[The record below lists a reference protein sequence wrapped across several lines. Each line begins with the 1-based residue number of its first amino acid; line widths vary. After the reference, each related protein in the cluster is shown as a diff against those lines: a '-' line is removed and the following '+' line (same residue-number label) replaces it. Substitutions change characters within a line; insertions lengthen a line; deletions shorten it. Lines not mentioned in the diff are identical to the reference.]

1 MHTRPRA
8 SAFATLVVA
17 VALAGSTTAAAHAA
31 EPTATTPSAVTVPDI
46 TDPAEAARVDSVV
59 ADIDWFDCSNVVDK
73 GVQCGT
79 VDLPLDYDDPEGP
92 TTSVALV
99 RVPATK
105 PTAKLGSLF
114 LNPGGPGGS
123 GVNIAINAPYFLP
136 KDIVQRFDLIGV
148 DPRGTNFSDNVA
160 CFRNIGEQTDTLL
173 PTWETA
179 YPRTTAQRTD
189 FVNSA
194 KKYGQACTT
203 LGQPL
208 SASMSTANVARDMDV
223 LRRTLGDEKLSY
235 LGFSYGTY
243 LGNVYANL
251 FPDRVRAIVLDGVLD
266 PEGWAGTEANKAVPQ
281 TQRIASGDGALK
293 ALRSILTKCGQ
304 KGPDYCYLAKRSSN
318 PSKKF
323 DKFAKEL
330 KQNPIVF
337 DDDFE
342 IDYGLVMSFLLSD
355 LYQFEAGAWVDMDL
369 DMFMELQETPTNATE
384 RKQWNAAAKKFKARL
399 KEYKQFAADQDAQKQ
414 QLAAKVPGFAFPYD
428 NSPEA
433 YQSVMCSDSLNPGNA
448 ASWVAAGNT
457 AAKTGDAFGQMWTWA
472 SAPCASWTWKAVD
485 EDAYRGTFDHVTSAP
500 VLVVGNWWD
509 PATNYN
515 GAKAAAKLLP
525 NSSFVSSNS
534 WGHTAFGSSTCVDNA
549 ITNYLLTGKA
559 TKGATRSCVGQQ
571 PFTQKLDSSGYESLS
586 ITPQK
591 GRAPITI
598 PVPGEVP
605 SL

>member
-1 MHTRPRA
+1 MHTRPRV
-8 SAFATLVVA
+8 SAFAALVVA
-17 VALAGSTTAAAHAA
+17 VALAGSTTAAQAA
-31 EPTATTPSAVTVPDI
+31 EPTAATPAAVTVPDQ

-79 VDLPLDYDDPEGP
+79 VDLPLDYDEPEGP

-105 PTAKLGSLF
+105 PTAKLGTLF

-123 GVNIAINAPYFLP
+123 GVNIAISAPYFLP
-136 KDIVQRFDLIGV
+136 KDIVQRFDLVGI

-173 PTWETA
+173 PTWEAA

-194 KKYGQACTT
+194 KKYGQACST
-203 LGQPL
+203 LGKPM

-223 LRRTLGDEKLSY
+223 IRRTLGDSKLTY

-243 LGNVYANL
+243 LGNVYANI
-251 FPDRVRAIVLDGVLD
+251 FPDRVRAIVIDGVLD
-266 PEGWAGTEANKAVPQ
+266 PEGWAGTAANQSTPQ
-281 TQRIASGDGALK
+281 TQRIASGDGAWK
-293 ALRSILTKCGQ
+293 ALRSILTRCGQ

-318 PSKKF
+318 PAKKF
-323 DKFAKEL
+323 DKFAKAI
-330 KQNPIVF
+330 KAQPIVI
-337 DDDFE
+337 DESFE
-342 IDYGLVMSFLLSD
+342 VDYGLVMSFLMSD
-355 LYQFEAGAWVDMDL
+355 LYQLDAAAWVDMDL
-369 DMFMELQETPTNATE
+369 DMFMELQETPTSAAE
-384 RKQWNAAAKKFKARL
+384 RKQWNAAAKKLTSRM
-399 KEYKQFAADQDAQKQ
+399 KEYKQLSAAQDAAKQ
-414 QLAAKVPGFAFPYD
+414 ELAAKVPGFAFPYD

-433 YQSVMCSDSLNPGNA
+433 YQSVMCTDSLNPGNA
-448 ASWVAAGNT
+448 ASWVAAGTT

-472 SAPCASWTWKAVD
+472 SAPCASWTWTAKD

-515 GAKAAAKLLP
+515 GAKAAAALLP
-525 NSSFVSSNS
+525 NSSFISSNS

-559 TKGATRSCVGQQ
+559 VKGATRSCVGAQ
-571 PFTQKLDSSGYESLS
+571 PFAQKLESYESLS
-586 ITPQK
+586 LTPKK
-591 GRAPITI
+591 GRAPVSI
-598 PVPGEVP
+598 PVPGTAP
-605 SL
+605 TL

>member
-8 SAFATLVVA
+8 SAFAALVVA
-17 VALAGSTTAAAHAA
+17 VALAGSTTAAAQAA
-31 EPTATTPSAVTVPDI
+31 EPTANTPDAVTVPDA
-46 TDPAEAARVDSVV
+46 TDPAEAARVDSVI

-79 VDLPLDYDDPEGP
+79 VDLPLDYDEPEGA

-105 PTAKLGSLF
+105 PTAKLGTLF
-114 LNPGGPGGS
+114 MNPGGPGGS

-136 KDIVQRFDLIGV
+136 KDVVQRFDIVGV

-179 YPRTTAQRTD
+179 YPRTTAQRSD

-194 KKYGQACTT
+194 KKYGQACSTA
-203 LGQPL
+203 GQPL

-223 LRRTLGDEKLSY
+223 IRRTLGDTKLTY
-235 LGFSYGTY
+235 LGFSYGSY
-243 LGNVYANL
+243 LGTVYANL
-251 FPDRVRAIVLDGVLD
+251 FPDRVRAIVIDGVLD
-266 PEGWAGTEANKAVPQ
+266 PEGWAGTPATKNVPQ

-293 ALRSILTKCGQ
+293 ALRSILDRCGK

-330 KQNPIVF
+330 KANPIVL
-337 DDDFE
+337 DESFE
-342 IDYGLVMSFLLSD
+342 VDYGLVMSFLLSD
-355 LYQFEAGAWVDMDL
+355 LYDVNAATWVDMDL

-384 RKQWNAAAKKFKARL
+384 RKQWNAAAKKFKARV
-399 KEYKQFAADQDAQKQ
+399 KEYKQLSAAQDALTKK
-414 QLAAKVPGFAFPYD
+414 LAAQVPGFAFPYD
-428 NSPEA
+428 NGPEA
-433 YQSVMCSDSLNPGNA
+433 YQSVMCTDSLNPGNA
-448 ASWVAAGNT
+448 ASWIAAATAAG
-457 AAKTGDAFGQMWTWA
+457 KTGDAFGQMWTWA
-472 SAPCASWTWKAVD
+472 SAPGAEWTWTAKD
-485 EDAYRGTFDHVTSAP
+485 EDAFRGEFTHTTSAP

-515 GAKAAAKLLP
+515 GAKSAARLMP
-525 NSSFVSSNS
+525 NSSLISSNS
-534 WGHTAFGSSTCVDNA
+534 WGHTALGSSACVDNA
-549 ITNYLLTGKA
+549 ITNYLITGKA
-559 TKGATRSCVGQQ
+559 TKGATRSCVGAQ
-571 PFTQKLDSSGYESLS
+571 PFAQKLEEFESLS
-586 ITPQK
+586 MTPKK
-591 GRAPITI
+591 GRAPVTI
-598 PVPGEVP
+598 PVPGEGP
-605 SL
+605 TL